1 MILQDIAS
9 LLVPEVDTATVAQLS
24 HIDLTAKSA
33 EIVEVV
39 KNNGIS
45 GLLEMWLPGLIKL
58 GLKLLAVAVII
69 FVGRWLIGKVDRFL
83 SRIFERKEVE
93 LSLAGFLRNIVKVV
107 LYIIVFLLAIGTLG
121 IKTTSFAA
129 ILAAVSLAIGMALS
143 GTLQN
148 FAGGVIILL
157 LRPFKVG
164 DYIQAQGFEGTVKS
178 IQLFN
183 TVLNTGD
190 KKTILLPNGTLST
203 GSINNFSSETLRRV
217 DIKIG
222 LAYGNDIAEARSVI
236 MALLAKDSRIVKDV
250 EPQVIVTALAD
261 SAVNV
266 DVRVWVD
273 KADYWDVLYSL
284 NEQVYN
290 TIMAHPTLEFP
301 FPQVDVHIK
310 NEN

>member
-1 MILQDIAS
+1 MLQDIAS
-9 LLVPEVDTATVAQLS
+9 LLMPEVDTAAVAQMT
-24 HIDLTAKSA
+24 HIDLAAKSA

-39 KNNGIS
+39 KNDGIG
-45 GLLEMWLPGLIKL
+45 GLLEMWLPGIIKF
-58 GLKLLAVAVII
+58 GLKLLAVAVIVFI
-69 FVGRWLIGKVDRFL
+69 GRWLIGKVDRL
-83 SRIFERKEVE
+83 LKRIFERKDVE
-93 LSLAGFLRNIVKVV
+93 ISLAGFLRNIVKVV
-107 LYIIVFLLAIGTLG
+107 LYLIVFLLAIGTLG

-183 TVLNTGD
+183 TLLNTAD
-190 KKTILLPNGTLST
+190 HKTILLPNGALST
-203 GSINNFSSETLRRV
+203 GSINNYSSETRRRV

-222 LAYGNDIAEARSVI
+222 LAYGNDIAEARKVI
-236 MALLAKDSRIVKDV
+236 LELLAKESRILKDT
-250 EPQVIVTALAD
+250 EPKIIVTSLGD

-266 DVRVWVD
+266 DVRVWVE
-273 KADYWDVLYSL
+273 KADYWDVLFSL
-284 NEQVYN
+284 NEQIYN
-290 TIMAHPTLEFP
+290 TIMAHPNLEFP
-301 FPQVDVHIK
+301 FPQLDVHVK
-310 NEN
+310 NEK

>member
-1 MILQDIAS
+1 MLQDIAS
-9 LLVPEVDTATVAQLS
+9 LLVPEVDTAAVAQMT
-24 HIDLTAKSA
+24 HIDLAAKSA

-39 KNNGIS
+39 KNDGIG
-45 GLLEMWLPGLIKL
+45 GLLEMWLPGIIKF
-58 GLKLLAVAVII
+58 GLKLLAVAVIVFI
-69 FVGRWLIGKVDRFL
+69 GRWLIGKVDRFL
-83 SRIFERKEVE
+83 KRIFERKDIEI
-93 LSLAGFLRNIVKVV
+93 SLAGFLRNIVKVV
-107 LYIIVFLLAIGTLG
+107 LYLIVFLMAIGTLG

-183 TVLNTGD
+183 TLLNTAD
-190 KKTILLPNGTLST
+190 HKTILLPNGALST
-203 GSINNFSSETLRRV
+203 GSINNYSSETRRRV

-222 LAYGNDIAEARSVI
+222 LAYGNDIAEARRVI
-236 MALLAKDSRIVKDV
+236 LELLAKESRILKDT
-250 EPQVIVTALAD
+250 EPKIIVTSLGD

-266 DVRVWVD
+266 DVRVWVE
-273 KADYWDVLYSL
+273 KADYWDVLFSL
-284 NEQVYN
+284 NEQIYN
-290 TIMAHPTLEFP
+290 TIMAHPNLEFP
-301 FPQVDVHIK
+301 FPQLDVHVK
-310 NEN
+310 KEN

>member
-1 MILQDIAS
+1 MLQDIAN
-9 LLVPEVDTATVAQLS
+9 LLMPEVDTAAVAQMT
-24 HIDLTAKSA
+24 HIDLAAKSA

-39 KNNGIS
+39 KNDGIS
-45 GLLEMWLPGLIKL
+45 GLLEMWLPGIIKF
-58 GLKLLAVAVII
+58 GLKLLAVAVIVFI
-69 FVGRWLIGKVDRFL
+69 GRWLIGKVDRFL
-83 SRIFERKEVE
+83 NRIFERKDVE
-93 LSLAGFLRNIVKVV
+93 ISLAGFLRNIVKVV
-107 LYIIVFLLAIGTLG
+107 LYLIVFLLAIGTLG

-183 TVLNTGD
+183 TLLNTAD
-190 KKTILLPNGTLST
+190 HKTILLPNGALST
-203 GSINNFSSETLRRV
+203 GSINNYSSETRRRV

-222 LAYGNDIAEARSVI
+222 LAYGNDIAEARRVI
-236 MALLAKDSRIVKDV
+236 LELLAKESRILKDT
-250 EPQVIVTALAD
+250 EPKIIVTSLGD

-266 DVRVWVD
+266 DVRVWVE
-273 KADYWDVLYSL
+273 KADYWDVLFSL
-284 NEQVYN
+284 NEQIYN
-290 TIMAHPTLEFP
+290 TIMAHPNLEFP
-301 FPQVDVHIK
+301 FPQLDVHVK
-310 NEN
+310 NEK

>member
-1 MILQDIAS
+1 MLQDIAS
-9 LLVPEVDTATVAQLS
+9 LLVPEVDTAAVAQMT
-24 HIDLTAKSA
+24 HIDLAAKSA

-39 KNNGIS
+39 KNDGIG
-45 GLLEMWLPGLIKL
+45 GLLEMWLPGIIKF
-58 GLKLLAVAVII
+58 GLKLLAVAVIVFI
-69 FVGRWLIGKVDRFL
+69 GRWLIGKVDRFL
-83 SRIFERKEVE
+83 KRIFERKDVE
-93 LSLAGFLRNIVKVV
+93 ISLAGFLRNIVKVV
-107 LYIIVFLLAIGTLG
+107 LYLIVFLMAIGTLG

-183 TVLNTGD
+183 TLLNTAD
-190 KKTILLPNGTLST
+190 HKTILLPNGALST
-203 GSINNFSSETLRRV
+203 GSINNYSSETRRRV

-222 LAYGNDIAEARSVI
+222 LAYGNDIAEARKVI
-236 MALLAKDSRIVKDV
+236 LELLAKESRILKDT
-250 EPQVIVTALAD
+250 EPKIIVTSLGD

-266 DVRVWVD
+266 DVRVWVE
-273 KADYWDVLYSL
+273 KADYWDVLFSL
-284 NEQVYN
+284 NEQIYN
-290 TIMAHPTLEFP
+290 TIMAHPNLEFP
-301 FPQVDVHIK
+301 FPQLDVHVK
-310 NEN
+310 NEK

>member
-1 MILQDIAS
+1 MLQDIAS
-9 LLVPEVDTATVAQLS
+9 LLMPEVDTAAVAQMT
-24 HIDLTAKSA
+24 HIDLAAKSA

-45 GLLEMWLPGLIKL
+45 GLLEMWLPGIIKF

-83 SRIFERKEVE
+83 KRIFERKDVE
-93 LSLAGFLRNIVKVV
+93 ISLAGFLRNIVKVL
-107 LYIIVFLLAIGTLG
+107 LYLIVFLLAIGTLG

-183 TVLNTGD
+183 TLLNTAD
-190 KKTILLPNGTLST
+190 HKTILLPNGALST
-203 GSINNFSSETLRRV
+203 GSINNYSSETRRRV

-222 LAYGNDIAEARSVI
+222 LAYGNDIAEARRVI
-236 MALLAKDSRIVKDV
+236 LEVLAKESRILQDA
-250 EPQVIVTALAD
+250 EPKILVTSLGD
-261 SAVNV
+261 SAVNI
-266 DVRVWVD
+266 DVRVWVE
-273 KADYWDVLYSL
+273 KADYWDVLFSL
-284 NEQVYN
+284 NEQIYN
-290 TIMAHPTLEFP
+290 TIMAHPNLEFP
-301 FPQVDVHIK
+301 FPQLDVHVK
-310 NEN
+310 NEK

>member
-1 MILQDIAS
+1 MLQTDIAS
-9 LLVPEVDTATVAQLS
+9 LLVPEVDTAAVAQMT
-24 HIDLTAKSA
+24 HIDLAAKSA

-39 KNNGIS
+39 KNDGIG
-45 GLLEMWLPGLIKL
+45 GLLEMWLPGIIKF
-58 GLKLLAVAVII
+58 GLKLLAVAVIVFI
-69 FVGRWLIGKVDRFL
+69 GRWLIGKVDRFL
-83 SRIFERKEVE
+83 KRIFERKDVE
-93 LSLAGFLRNIVKVV
+93 ISLAGFLRNIVKVV
-107 LYIIVFLLAIGTLG
+107 LYLIVFLMAIGTVG

-183 TVLNTGD
+183 TLLNTAD
-190 KKTILLPNGTLST
+190 HKTILLPNGALST
-203 GSINNFSSETLRRV
+203 GSINNYSSETRRRV

-222 LAYGNDIAEARSVI
+222 LAYGNDIAEARKVI
-236 MALLAKDSRIVKDV
+236 LELLAKESRILKDT
-250 EPQVIVTALAD
+250 EPKIIVTSLGD

-266 DVRVWVD
+266 DVRVWVE
-273 KADYWDVLYSL
+273 KADYWDVLFSL
-284 NEQVYN
+284 NEQIYN
-290 TIMAHPTLEFP
+290 TIMAHPNLEFP
-301 FPQVDVHIK
+301 FPQLDVHVK
-310 NEN
+310 KEN

>member
-1 MILQDIAS
+1 MLQDIAS
-9 LLVPEVDTATVAQLS
+9 LLMPEVDTAAVAQMT
-24 HIDLTAKSA
+24 HIDLAAKSA

-39 KNNGIS
+39 KNDGIG
-45 GLLEMWLPGLIKL
+45 GLLEMWLPGIIKF
-58 GLKLLAVAVII
+58 GLKLLAVAVIVFI
-69 FVGRWLIGKVDRFL
+69 GRWLIGKVDRFL
-83 SRIFERKEVE
+83 NRIFERKDVE
-93 LSLAGFLRNIVKVV
+93 ISLAGFLRNIVKVV
-107 LYIIVFLLAIGTLG
+107 LYLIVFLLAIGTLG

-183 TVLNTGD
+183 TLLNTAD
-190 KKTILLPNGTLST
+190 HKTILLPNGALST
-203 GSINNFSSETLRRV
+203 GSINNYSSETRRRV

-222 LAYGNDIAEARSVI
+222 LAYGNDIAEARKVI
-236 MALLAKDSRIVKDV
+236 LELLAKESRILKDT
-250 EPQVIVTALAD
+250 EPKIIVTSLGD

-266 DVRVWVD
+266 DVRVWVE
-273 KADYWDVLYSL
+273 KADYWDVLFSL
-284 NEQVYN
+284 NEQIYN
-290 TIMAHPTLEFP
+290 TIMAHPNLEFP
-301 FPQVDVHIK
+301 FPQLDVHVK
-310 NEN
+310 KEN

>member
-1 MILQDIAS
+1 MLQDIAS
-9 LLVPEVDTATVAQLS
+9 LLMPEVDTAAVAQMT
-24 HIDLTAKSA
+24 HIDLAAKSA

-39 KNNGIS
+39 KNDGIS
-45 GLLEMWLPGLIKL
+45 GLLEMWLPGIIKF
-58 GLKLLAVAVII
+58 GLKLLAVAVIV

-83 SRIFERKEVE
+83 KRIFERKDVE
-93 LSLAGFLRNIVKVV
+93 ISLAGFLRNIVKVL
-107 LYIIVFLLAIGTLG
+107 LYLIVFLLAIGTLG

-183 TVLNTGD
+183 TLLNTAD
-190 KKTILLPNGTLST
+190 HKTILLPNGALST
-203 GSINNFSSETLRRV
+203 GSINNYSSETRRRV

-222 LAYGNDIAEARSVI
+222 LAYGNDIAEARKVI
-236 MALLAKDSRIVKDV
+236 LELLAKESRILKDT
-250 EPQVIVTALAD
+250 EPKIIVTSLGD

-266 DVRVWVD
+266 DVRVWVE
-273 KADYWDVLYSL
+273 KADYWDVLFSL
-284 NEQVYN
+284 NEQIYN
-290 TIMAHPTLEFP
+290 TIMAHPNLEFP
-301 FPQVDVHIK
+301 FPQLDVHVK
-310 NEN
+310 KEN

>member
-1 MILQDIAS
+1 MLQDIAS
-9 LLVPEVDTATVAQLS
+9 LLMPEVDTAAVAQMT
-24 HIDLTAKSA
+24 HIDLAAKSA

-39 KNNGIS
+39 KNDGIG
-45 GLLEMWLPGLIKL
+45 GLLEMWLPGIIKF
-58 GLKLLAVAVII
+58 GLKLLAVAVIVFI
-69 FVGRWLIGKVDRFL
+69 GRWLIGKVDRFL
-83 SRIFERKEVE
+83 KRIFERKDVE
-93 LSLAGFLRNIVKVV
+93 ISLAGFLRNIVKVL
-107 LYIIVFLLAIGTLG
+107 LYLIVFLMAIGTLG

-183 TVLNTGD
+183 TLLNTAD
-190 KKTILLPNGTLST
+190 HKTILLPNGALST
-203 GSINNFSSETLRRV
+203 GSINNYSSETRRRV

-222 LAYGNDIAEARSVI
+222 LAYGNDIAEARKVI
-236 MALLAKDSRIVKDV
+236 LELLAKESRILKDT
-250 EPQVIVTALAD
+250 EPKILVTSLGD

-266 DVRVWVD
+266 DVRVWVE
-273 KADYWDVLYSL
+273 KADYWDVLFSL
-284 NEQVYN
+284 NEQIYN
-290 TIMAHPTLEFP
+290 TIMAHPNLEFP
-301 FPQVDVHIK
+301 FPQLDVHVK
-310 NEN
+310 KEN

>member
-1 MILQDIAS
+1 MLQDIAS
-9 LLVPEVDTATVAQLS
+9 LLMPEVDTAAVAQMT
-24 HIDLTAKSA
+24 HIDLAAKSA

-39 KNNGIS
+39 KNDGIG
-45 GLLEMWLPGLIKL
+45 GLLEMWLPGIIKF
-58 GLKLLAVAVII
+58 GLKLLAVAVIVFI
-69 FVGRWLIGKVDRFL
+69 GRWLIGKVDRFL
-83 SRIFERKEVE
+83 KRIFERKDVE
-93 LSLAGFLRNIVKVV
+93 ISLAGFLRNIVKVV
-107 LYIIVFLLAIGTLG
+107 LYLIVFLLAIGTLG

-183 TVLNTGD
+183 TLLNTAD
-190 KKTILLPNGTLST
+190 HKTILLPNGALST
-203 GSINNFSSETLRRV
+203 GSINNYSSETRRRV

-222 LAYGNDIAEARSVI
+222 LAYGNDIAEARKVI
-236 MALLAKDSRIVKDV
+236 LELLAKESRILKDT
-250 EPQVIVTALAD
+250 EPKIIVTSLGD

-266 DVRVWVD
+266 DVRVWVE
-273 KADYWDVLYSL
+273 KADYWDVLFSL
-284 NEQVYN
+284 NEQIYN
-290 TIMAHPTLEFP
+290 TIMAHPNLEFP
-301 FPQVDVHIK
+301 FPQLDVHVK
-310 NEN
+310 KEN

>member
-1 MILQDIAS
+1 MLQDIAS
-9 LLVPEVDTATVAQLS
+9 LLMPEVDTAAVAQMT
-24 HIDLTAKSA
+24 HIDLAAKSA

-39 KNNGIS
+39 KNDGIS
-45 GLLEMWLPGLIKL
+45 GLLEMWLPGIIKF
-58 GLKLLAVAVII
+58 GLKLLAVAVIVFI
-69 FVGRWLIGKVDRFL
+69 GRWLIGKVDRFL
-83 SRIFERKEVE
+83 KRIFERKDVE
-93 LSLAGFLRNIVKVV
+93 ISLAGFLRNIVKVV
-107 LYIIVFLLAIGTLG
+107 LYLIIFLLAIGTLG

-183 TVLNTGD
+183 TLLNTAD
-190 KKTILLPNGTLST
+190 HKTILLPNGALST
-203 GSINNFSSETLRRV
+203 GSINNYSSETRRRV

-222 LAYGNDIAEARSVI
+222 LAYGNDIAEARKVI
-236 MALLAKDSRIVKDV
+236 LELLAKESRILKDT
-250 EPQVIVTALAD
+250 EPKIIVTSLGD

-266 DVRVWVD
+266 DVRVWVE
-273 KADYWDVLYSL
+273 KADYWDVLFSL
-284 NEQVYN
+284 NEQIYN
-290 TIMAHPTLEFP
+290 TIMAHPNLEFP
-301 FPQVDVHIK
+301 FPQLDVHVK
-310 NEN
+310 KEN

>member
-1 MILQDIAS
+1 MLQDIAS
-9 LLVPEVDTATVAQLS
+9 LLMPEVDTAAVAQMT
-24 HIDLTAKSA
+24 HIDLAAKSA

-39 KNNGIS
+39 KNDGIG
-45 GLLEMWLPGLIKL
+45 GLLEMWLPGIIKF
-58 GLKLLAVAVII
+58 GLKLLAVAVIVFI
-69 FVGRWLIGKVDRFL
+69 GRWLIGKVDRL
-83 SRIFERKEVE
+83 LKRIFERKDVE
-93 LSLAGFLRNIVKVV
+93 ISLAGFLRNIVKVV
-107 LYIIVFLLAIGTLG
+107 LYLIVFLLAIGTLG

-183 TVLNTGD
+183 TLLNTAD
-190 KKTILLPNGTLST
+190 HKTILLPNGALST
-203 GSINNFSSETLRRV
+203 GSINNYSSETRRRV

-222 LAYGNDIAEARSVI
+222 LAYGNDIAEARKVI
-236 MALLAKDSRIVKDV
+236 LELLAKESRILKDT
-250 EPQVIVTALAD
+250 EPKIIVTSLGD

-266 DVRVWVD
+266 DVRVWVE
-273 KADYWDVLYSL
+273 KADYWDVLFSL
-284 NEQVYN
+284 NEQIYN
-290 TIMAHPTLEFP
+290 TIMAHPNLEFP
-301 FPQVDVHIK
+301 FPQLDVHVK
-310 NEN
+310 KEN

>member
-24 HIDLTAKSA
+24 HIDLAAKSA

-203 GSINNFSSETLRRV
+203 GSINNFSSEILRRV

-266 DVRVWVD
+266 EVRVWVD

>member
-1 MILQDIAS
+1 MLQDIAS
-9 LLVPEVDTATVAQLS
+9 LLMPEVDTAAVAQMT
-24 HIDLTAKSA
+24 HIDLAAKSA

-39 KNNGIS
+39 KNDGIS
-45 GLLEMWLPGLIKL
+45 GLLEMWLPGIIKF
-58 GLKLLAVAVII
+58 GLKLLAVAVIV

-83 SRIFERKEVE
+83 KRIFERKDVE
-93 LSLAGFLRNIVKVV
+93 ISLAGFLRNIVKVL
-107 LYIIVFLLAIGTLG
+107 LYLIVFLLAIGTLG

-183 TVLNTGD
+183 TLLNTAD
-190 KKTILLPNGTLST
+190 HKTILLPNGALST
-203 GSINNFSSETLRRV
+203 GSINNYSSETRRRV
-217 DIKIG
+217 DIKIS
-222 LAYGNDIAEARSVI
+222 LAYGNDIAEARKVI
-236 MALLAKDSRIVKDV
+236 LELLAKESRILKDT
-250 EPQVIVTALAD
+250 EPKIIVTSLGD

-266 DVRVWVD
+266 DVRVWVE
-273 KADYWDVLYSL
+273 KADYWDVLFSL
-284 NEQVYN
+284 NEHIYN
-290 TIMAHPTLEFP
+290 TIMAHPNLEFP
-301 FPQVDVHIK
+301 FPQLDVHVK
-310 NEN
+310 KEN

>member
-1 MILQDIAS
+1 MLQDIAT
-9 LLVPEVDTATVAQLS
+9 LLMPEVDTAAVAQMT
-24 HIDLTAKSA
+24 HIDLAAKSA

-39 KNNGIS
+39 KNDGIG
-45 GLLEMWLPGLIKL
+45 GLLEMWLPGIIKF
-58 GLKLLAVAVII
+58 GLKLLAVAVIVFI
-69 FVGRWLIGKVDRFL
+69 GRWLIGKVDRFL
-83 SRIFERKEVE
+83 KRIFERKDVE
-93 LSLAGFLRNIVKVV
+93 ISLAGFLRNIVKVV
-107 LYIIVFLLAIGTLG
+107 LYLIVFLLAIGTLG

-183 TVLNTGD
+183 TLLNTAD
-190 KKTILLPNGTLST
+190 HKTILLPNGALST
-203 GSINNFSSETLRRV
+203 GSINNYSSETRRRV

-222 LAYGNDIAEARSVI
+222 LAYGNDIAEARRVI
-236 MALLAKDSRIVKDV
+236 LELLAKESRILKDT
-250 EPQVIVTALAD
+250 EPKIIVTSLGD

-266 DVRVWVD
+266 DVRVWVE
-273 KADYWDVLYSL
+273 KADYWDVLFSL
-284 NEQVYN
+284 NEQIYN
-290 TIMAHPTLEFP
+290 TIMAHPNLEFP
-301 FPQVDVHIK
+301 FPQLDVHVK
-310 NEN
+310 NEK

>member
-1 MILQDIAS
+1 MLQDIAN
-9 LLVPEVDTATVAQLS
+9 LLMPEVDTAAVAQMT
-24 HIDLTAKSA
+24 HIDLAAKSA

-39 KNNGIS
+39 KNDGIS
-45 GLLEMWLPGLIKL
+45 GLLEMWLPGIIKF
-58 GLKLLAVAVII
+58 GLKLLAVAVIVFI
-69 FVGRWLIGKVDRFL
+69 GRWLIGKVDRL
-83 SRIFERKEVE
+83 LKRIFERKDVE
-93 LSLAGFLRNIVKVV
+93 ISLAGFLRNIVKVV
-107 LYIIVFLLAIGTLG
+107 LYLIVFLLAIGTLG

-183 TVLNTGD
+183 TLLNTAD
-190 KKTILLPNGTLST
+190 HKTILLPNGALST
-203 GSINNFSSETLRRV
+203 GSINNYSSETRRRV

-222 LAYGNDIAEARSVI
+222 LAYGNDIAEARRVI
-236 MALLAKDSRIVKDV
+236 LELLAKESRILKDT
-250 EPQVIVTALAD
+250 EPKIIVTSLGD

-266 DVRVWVD
+266 DVRVWVE
-273 KADYWDVLYSL
+273 KADYWDVLFSL
-284 NEQVYN
+284 NEQIYN
-290 TIMAHPTLEFP
+290 TIMAHPNLEFP
-301 FPQVDVHIK
+301 FPQLDVHVK
-310 NEN
+310 NEK

>member
-1 MILQDIAS
+1 MLQDIAS
-9 LLVPEVDTATVAQLS
+9 LLMPEVDTAAVAQMT
-24 HIDLTAKSA
+24 HIDLAAKSA

-39 KNNGIS
+39 KNDGIG
-45 GLLEMWLPGLIKL
+45 GLVEMWLPGIIKF
-58 GLKLLAVAVII
+58 GLKLLAVAVIVFI
-69 FVGRWLIGKVDRFL
+69 GRWLIGKVDRFL
-83 SRIFERKEVE
+83 KRIFERKDVE
-93 LSLAGFLRNIVKVV
+93 ISLAGFLRNIVKVV
-107 LYIIVFLLAIGTLG
+107 LYLIVFLLAIGTLG

-183 TVLNTGD
+183 TLLNTAD
-190 KKTILLPNGTLST
+190 HKTILLPNGALST
-203 GSINNFSSETLRRV
+203 GSINNYSSETRRRV

-222 LAYGNDIAEARSVI
+222 LAYGNDIAEARKVI
-236 MALLAKDSRIVKDV
+236 LELLAKESRILKDT
-250 EPQVIVTALAD
+250 EPKIIVTSLGD

-266 DVRVWVD
+266 DVRVWVE
-273 KADYWDVLYSL
+273 KADYWDVLFSL
-284 NEQVYN
+284 NEQIYN
-290 TIMAHPTLEFP
+290 TIMAHPNLEFP
-301 FPQVDVHIK
+301 FPQLDVHVK
-310 NEN
+310 KEN

>member
-1 MILQDIAS
+1 MLQDIAS
-9 LLVPEVDTATVAQLS
+9 LLMPEVDTAAVAQMT
-24 HIDLTAKSA
+24 HIDLAAKSA

-39 KNNGIS
+39 KNDGIS
-45 GLLEMWLPGLIKL
+45 GLLEMWLPGIIKF
-58 GLKLLAVAVII
+58 GLKLLAVAVIVFI
-69 FVGRWLIGKVDRFL
+69 GRWLIGKVDRFL
-83 SRIFERKEVE
+83 NRIFERKDVE
-93 LSLAGFLRNIVKVV
+93 ISLAGFLRNIVKVV
-107 LYIIVFLLAIGTLG
+107 LYLIVFLLAIGTLG

-183 TVLNTGD
+183 TLLNTAD
-190 KKTILLPNGTLST
+190 HKTILLPNGALST
-203 GSINNFSSETLRRV
+203 GSINNYSSETRRRV

-222 LAYGNDIAEARSVI
+222 LAYGNDIAEARKVI
-236 MALLAKDSRIVKDV
+236 LELLAKESRILKDT
-250 EPQVIVTALAD
+250 EPKIIVTSLGD

-266 DVRVWVD
+266 DVRVWVE
-273 KADYWDVLYSL
+273 KADYWDVLFSL
-284 NEQVYN
+284 NEQIYN
-290 TIMAHPTLEFP
+290 TIMAHPNLEFP
-301 FPQVDVHIK
+301 FPQLDVHVK
-310 NEN
+310 NEK

>member
-1 MILQDIAS
+1 MLQDIAS
-9 LLVPEVDTATVAQLS
+9 LLMPEVDTAAVAQMT
-24 HIDLTAKSA
+24 HIDLAAKSA

-39 KNNGIS
+39 KNDGIS
-45 GLLEMWLPGLIKL
+45 GLLEMWLPGIIKF
-58 GLKLLAVAVII
+58 GLKLLAVAVIVFI
-69 FVGRWLIGKVDRFL
+69 GRWLIGKVDRFL
-83 SRIFERKEVE
+83 KRIFERKDVE
-93 LSLAGFLRNIVKVV
+93 ISLAGFLRNIVKVL
-107 LYIIVFLLAIGTLG
+107 LYLIVFLLAIGTLG

-183 TVLNTGD
+183 TLLNTAD
-190 KKTILLPNGTLST
+190 HKTILLPNGALST
-203 GSINNFSSETLRRV
+203 GSINNYSSETRRRV

-222 LAYGNDIAEARSVI
+222 LAYGNDIAEARKVI
-236 MALLAKDSRIVKDV
+236 LELLAKESRILKDT
-250 EPQVIVTALAD
+250 EPKILVTSLGD

-266 DVRVWVD
+266 DVRVWVE
-273 KADYWDVLYSL
+273 KADYWDVLFSL
-284 NEQVYN
+284 NEQIYN
-290 TIMAHPTLEFP
+290 TIMAHPNLEFP
-301 FPQVDVHIK
+301 FPQLDVHVK
-310 NEN
+310 NEK

>member
-1 MILQDIAS
+1 MLQDIAS
-9 LLVPEVDTATVAQLS
+9 LLMPEVDTAAVAQMT
-24 HIDLTAKSA
+24 HIDLAAKSA

-39 KNNGIS
+39 KNDGIG
-45 GLLEMWLPGLIKL
+45 GLLEMWLPGIIKF
-58 GLKLLAVAVII
+58 GLKLLAVAVIVFI
-69 FVGRWLIGKVDRFL
+69 GRWLIGKVDRFL
-83 SRIFERKEVE
+83 NRIFERKDVE
-93 LSLAGFLRNIVKVV
+93 ISLAGFLRNIVKVV
-107 LYIIVFLLAIGTLG
+107 LYLIVFLLAIGTLG

-183 TVLNTGD
+183 TLLNTAD
-190 KKTILLPNGTLST
+190 HKTILLPNGALST
-203 GSINNFSSETLRRV
+203 GSINNYSSETRRRV

-222 LAYGNDIAEARSVI
+222 LAYGNDIAEARKVI
-236 MALLAKDSRIVKDV
+236 LELLAKESRILKDT
-250 EPQVIVTALAD
+250 EPKIIVTSLGD

-266 DVRVWVD
+266 DVRVWVE
-273 KADYWDVLYSL
+273 KADYWDVLFSL
-284 NEQVYN
+284 NEQIYN
-290 TIMAHPTLEFP
+290 TIMAHPNLEFP
-301 FPQVDVHIK
+301 FPQLDVHVK
-310 NEN
+310 NEK

>member
-1 MILQDIAS
+1 MLQDIAS
-9 LLVPEVDTATVAQLS
+9 LLMPEVDTAAVAQMT
-24 HIDLTAKSA
+24 HIDLAAKSA

-39 KNNGIS
+39 KNDGIG
-45 GLLEMWLPGLIKL
+45 GLLEMWLPGIIKF
-58 GLKLLAVAVII
+58 GLKLLAVAVIVFI
-69 FVGRWLIGKVDRFL
+69 GRWLIGKVDRFL
-83 SRIFERKEVE
+83 KRIFERKDVE
-93 LSLAGFLRNIVKVV
+93 ISLAGFLRNIVKVV
-107 LYIIVFLLAIGTLG
+107 LYLIVFLLAIGTLG

-183 TVLNTGD
+183 TLLNTAD
-190 KKTILLPNGTLST
+190 HKTILLPNGALST
-203 GSINNFSSETLRRV
+203 GSINNYSSETRRRV

-222 LAYGNDIAEARSVI
+222 LAYGNDIAEARKVI
-236 MALLAKDSRIVKDV
+236 LELLAKESRILKDT
-250 EPQVIVTALAD
+250 EPKIIVTSLGD

-266 DVRVWVD
+266 DVRVWVE
-273 KADYWDVLYSL
+273 KADYWDVLFSL
-284 NEQVYN
+284 NEQIYN
-290 TIMAHPTLEFP
+290 TIMAHPNLEFP
-301 FPQVDVHIK
+301 FPQLDVHVK
-310 NEN
+310 NEK

>member
-1 MILQDIAS
+1 MLQDIAT
-9 LLVPEVDTATVAQLS
+9 LLMPEVDTAAVAQMT
-24 HIDLTAKSA
+24 HIDLAAKSA

-39 KNNGIS
+39 KNDGIS
-45 GLLEMWLPGLIKL
+45 GLLEMWLPGIIKF
-58 GLKLLAVAVII
+58 GLKLLAVAVIV

-83 SRIFERKEVE
+83 KRIFERKDVE
-93 LSLAGFLRNIVKVV
+93 ISLAGFLRNIVKVV
-107 LYIIVFLLAIGTLG
+107 LYLIVFLLAIGTLG

-183 TVLNTGD
+183 TLLNTAD
-190 KKTILLPNGTLST
+190 HKTILLPNGALST
-203 GSINNFSSETLRRV
+203 GSINNYSSETRRRV

-222 LAYGNDIAEARSVI
+222 LAYGNDIAEARKVI
-236 MALLAKDSRIVKDV
+236 LELLAKESRILKDT
-250 EPQVIVTALAD
+250 EPKIIVTSLGD

-266 DVRVWVD
+266 DVRVWVE
-273 KADYWDVLYSL
+273 KADYWDVLFSL
-284 NEQVYN
+284 NEQIYN
-290 TIMAHPTLEFP
+290 TIMAHPNLEFP
-301 FPQVDVHIK
+301 FPQLDVHVK
-310 NEN
+310 KEN

>member
-1 MILQDIAS
+1 MLQDIAT
-9 LLVPEVDTATVAQLS
+9 LLMPEVDTAAVAQMT
-24 HIDLTAKSA
+24 HIDLAAKSA

-39 KNNGIS
+39 KNDGIG
-45 GLLEMWLPGLIKL
+45 GLLEMWLPGIIKF
-58 GLKLLAVAVII
+58 GLKLLAVAVIVFI
-69 FVGRWLIGKVDRFL
+69 GRWLIGKVDRFL
-83 SRIFERKEVE
+83 KRIFERKDVE
-93 LSLAGFLRNIVKVV
+93 ISLAGFLRNIVKVV
-107 LYIIVFLLAIGTLG
+107 LYLIVFLLAIGTLG

-183 TVLNTGD
+183 TLLNTAD
-190 KKTILLPNGTLST
+190 HKTILLPNGALST
-203 GSINNFSSETLRRV
+203 GSINNYSSETRRRV

-222 LAYGNDIAEARSVI
+222 LAYGNDIAEARRVI
-236 MALLAKDSRIVKDV
+236 LELLAKESRILKDT
-250 EPQVIVTALAD
+250 EPKIIVTSLGD

-266 DVRVWVD
+266 DVRVWVE
-273 KADYWDVLYSL
+273 KADYWDVLFSL
-284 NEQVYN
+284 NEQIYN
-290 TIMAHPTLEFP
+290 TIMAHPNLEFP
-301 FPQVDVHIK
+301 FPQLDVHVK
-310 NEN
+310 KEN

>member
-1 MILQDIAS
+1 MFQQDIAS
-9 LLVPEVDTATVAQLS
+9 LLMPEVDTTAVAQITN
-24 HIDLTAKSA
+24 IDLAAKSA
-33 EIVEVV
+33 EIVEVM
-39 KNNGIS
+39 KNDGIG
-45 GLLEMWLPGLIKL
+45 GLLEMWLPGLIKF
-58 GLKLLAVAVII
+58 GLKLLAVAIII
-69 FVGRWLIGKVDRFL
+69 FIGRWLVGKVDRFL
-83 SRIFERKEVE
+83 KRIFERKDVE
-93 LSLAGFLRNIVKVV
+93 ISLAGFLRNIVKVV
-107 LYIIVFLLAIGTLG
+107 LYLIIFLLAIGTLG

-183 TVLNTGD
+183 TLLNTAD
-190 KKTILLPNGTLST
+190 HKTILLPNGALST
-203 GSINNFSSETLRRV
+203 GSINNYSSETRRRV

-222 LAYGNDIAEARSVI
+222 LAYGNDIAEARRVI
-236 MALLAKDSRIVKDV
+236 MEILAKEERILKEI
-250 EPQVIVTALAD
+250 EPKVLVTSLGD

-266 DVRVWVD
+266 DVRVWVE
-273 KADYWDVLYSL
+273 KADYWDVLFSL
-284 NEQVYN
+284 NEQIYN
-290 TIMAHPTLEFP
+290 TIMAHPNLEFP
-301 FPQVDVHIK
+301 FPQLDVHVK

>member
-1 MILQDIAS
+1 MLQDIAS
-9 LLVPEVDTATVAQLS
+9 LLMPEVDTAAVAQMT
-24 HIDLTAKSA
+24 HIDLAAKSA

-39 KNNGIS
+39 KNDGIS
-45 GLLEMWLPGLIKL
+45 GLLEMWLPGIIKF
-58 GLKLLAVAVII
+58 GLKLLAVAVIV

-83 SRIFERKEVE
+83 KRIFERKDVE
-93 LSLAGFLRNIVKVV
+93 ISLAGFLRNIVKVV
-107 LYIIVFLLAIGTLG
+107 LYLIVFLLAIGTLG

-183 TVLNTGD
+183 TLLNTAD
-190 KKTILLPNGTLST
+190 HKTILLPNGALST
-203 GSINNFSSETLRRV
+203 GSINNYSSETRRRV

-222 LAYGNDIAEARSVI
+222 LAYGNDIAEARKVI
-236 MALLAKDSRIVKDV
+236 LELLAKESRILKDT
-250 EPQVIVTALAD
+250 EPKIIVTSLGD

-266 DVRVWVD
+266 DVRVWVE
-273 KADYWDVLYSL
+273 KADYWDVLFSL
-284 NEQVYN
+284 NEQIYN
-290 TIMAHPTLEFP
+290 TIMAHPNLEFP
-301 FPQVDVHIK
+301 FPQLDVHVK
-310 NEN
+310 KEN

>member
-1 MILQDIAS
+1 MLQDIAS
-9 LLVPEVDTATVAQLS
+9 LLVPEVDTAAVAQMT
-24 HIDLTAKSA
+24 HIDLAAKSA

-39 KNNGIS
+39 KNDGIG
-45 GLLEMWLPGLIKL
+45 GLLEMWLPGIIKF
-58 GLKLLAVAVII
+58 GLKLLAVAVIVFI
-69 FVGRWLIGKVDRFL
+69 GRWLIGKVDRFL
-83 SRIFERKEVE
+83 KRLFERKDVE
-93 LSLAGFLRNIVKVV
+93 ISLAGFLRNIVKVV
-107 LYIIVFLLAIGTLG
+107 LYLIVFLMAIGTLG

-183 TVLNTGD
+183 TLLNTAD
-190 KKTILLPNGTLST
+190 HKTILLPNGALST
-203 GSINNFSSETLRRV
+203 GSINNYSSETRRRV

-222 LAYGNDIAEARSVI
+222 LAYGNDIAEARKVI
-236 MALLAKDSRIVKDV
+236 LELLAKESRILKDT
-250 EPQVIVTALAD
+250 EPKIIVTSLGD

-266 DVRVWVD
+266 DVRVWVE
-273 KADYWDVLYSL
+273 KADYWDVLFSL
-284 NEQVYN
+284 NEQIYN
-290 TIMAHPTLEFP
+290 TIMAHPNLEFP
-301 FPQVDVHIK
+301 FPQLDVHVK
-310 NEN
+310 KEN

>member
-1 MILQDIAS
+1 MLQDIAS
-9 LLVPEVDTATVAQLS
+9 LLMPEVDTAAVAQMT
-24 HIDLTAKSA
+24 HIDLAAKSA

-39 KNNGIS
+39 KNDGIS
-45 GLLEMWLPGLIKL
+45 GLLEMWLPGIIKF
-58 GLKLLAVAVII
+58 GLKLLAVAVIV

-83 SRIFERKEVE
+83 KRIFERKDVE
-93 LSLAGFLRNIVKVV
+93 ISLAGFLRNIVKVL
-107 LYIIVFLLAIGTLG
+107 LYLIVFLLAIGTLG

-183 TVLNTGD
+183 TLLNTAD
-190 KKTILLPNGTLST
+190 HKTILLPNGALST
-203 GSINNFSSETLRRV
+203 GSINNYSSETRRRV

-222 LAYGNDIAEARSVI
+222 LAYGNDIAEARRVI
-236 MALLAKDSRIVKDV
+236 LEVLAKESRILQDA
-250 EPQVIVTALAD
+250 EPKILVTSLGD
-261 SAVNV
+261 SAVNI
-266 DVRVWVD
+266 DVRVWVE
-273 KADYWDVLYSL
+273 KADYWDVLFSL
-284 NEQVYN
+284 NEQIYN
-290 TIMAHPTLEFP
+290 TIMAHPNLEFP
-301 FPQVDVHIK
+301 FPQLDVHVK
-310 NEN
+310 KEN

>member
-1 MILQDIAS
+1 MLQDIAS
-9 LLVPEVDTATVAQLS
+9 LLMPEVDTAAVAQMT
-24 HIDLTAKSA
+24 HIDLAAKSA

-39 KNNGIS
+39 KNDGIS
-45 GLLEMWLPGLIKL
+45 GLLEMWLPGIIKF
-58 GLKLLAVAVII
+58 GLKLLAVAVIVFI
-69 FVGRWLIGKVDRFL
+69 GRWLIGKVDRFL
-83 SRIFERKEVE
+83 KRIFERKDVE
-93 LSLAGFLRNIVKVV
+93 ISLAGFLRNIVKVL
-107 LYIIVFLLAIGTLG
+107 LYLIVFLLAIGTLG

-183 TVLNTGD
+183 TLLNTAD
-190 KKTILLPNGTLST
+190 HKTILLPNGALST
-203 GSINNFSSETLRRV
+203 GSINNYSSETRRRV

-222 LAYGNDIAEARSVI
+222 LAYGNDIAEARKVI
-236 MALLAKDSRIVKDV
+236 LELLAKESRILKDT
-250 EPQVIVTALAD
+250 EPKILVTSLGD

-266 DVRVWVD
+266 DVRVWVE
-273 KADYWDVLYSL
+273 KADYWDVLFSL
-284 NEQVYN
+284 NEQIYN
-290 TIMAHPTLEFP
+290 TIMAHPNLEFP
-301 FPQVDVHIK
+301 FPQLDVHVK
-310 NEN
+310 KEN

>member
-1 MILQDIAS
+1 MLQDIAS
-9 LLVPEVDTATVAQLS
+9 LLVPEVDTAAVAQMT
-24 HIDLTAKSA
+24 HIDLAAKSA

-39 KNNGIS
+39 KNDGIG
-45 GLLEMWLPGLIKL
+45 GLLEMWLPGIIKF
-58 GLKLLAVAVII
+58 GLKLLAVAVIVFI
-69 FVGRWLIGKVDRFL
+69 GRWLIGKVDRFL
-83 SRIFERKEVE
+83 KRLFERKDVE
-93 LSLAGFLRNIVKVV
+93 ISLAGFLRNIVKVV
-107 LYIIVFLLAIGTLG
+107 LYLIVFLMAIGTLG

-183 TVLNTGD
+183 TLLNTAD
-190 KKTILLPNGTLST
+190 HKTILLPNGALST
-203 GSINNFSSETLRRV
+203 GSINNYSSETRRRV

-222 LAYGNDIAEARSVI
+222 LAYGNDIAEARKVI
-236 MALLAKDSRIVKDV
+236 LELLAKESRILKDT
-250 EPQVIVTALAD
+250 EPKIIVTSLGD

-266 DVRVWVD
+266 DVRVWVE
-273 KADYWDVLYSL
+273 KADYWDVLFSL
-284 NEQVYN
+284 NEQIYN
-290 TIMAHPTLEFP
+290 TIMAHPNLEFP
-301 FPQVDVHIK
+301 FPQLDVHVK
-310 NEN
+310 NEK

>member
-1 MILQDIAS
+1 MLQDIAS
-9 LLVPEVDTATVAQLS
+9 LLMPEVDTAAVAQMT
-24 HIDLTAKSA
+24 HIDLAAKSA

-39 KNNGIS
+39 KNDGIS
-45 GLLEMWLPGLIKL
+45 GLLEMWLPGIIKF
-58 GLKLLAVAVII
+58 GLKLLAVAVIV

-83 SRIFERKEVE
+83 KRIFERKDVE
-93 LSLAGFLRNIVKVV
+93 ISLAGFLRNIVKVV
-107 LYIIVFLLAIGTLG
+107 LYLIVFLLAIGTLG

-183 TVLNTGD
+183 TLLNTAD
-190 KKTILLPNGTLST
+190 HKTILLPNGALST
-203 GSINNFSSETLRRV
+203 GSINNYSSETRRRV
-217 DIKIG
+217 DIKIS
-222 LAYGNDIAEARSVI
+222 LAYGNDIAEARKVI
-236 MALLAKDSRIVKDV
+236 LELLAKESRILKDT
-250 EPQVIVTALAD
+250 EPKIIVTSLGD

-266 DVRVWVD
+266 DVRVWVE
-273 KADYWDVLYSL
+273 KADYWDVLFSL
-284 NEQVYN
+284 NEQIYN
-290 TIMAHPTLEFP
+290 TIMAHPNLEFP
-301 FPQVDVHIK
+301 FPQLDVHVK
-310 NEN
+310 KEN

>member
-1 MILQDIAS
+1 MLQDIAS
-9 LLVPEVDTATVAQLS
+9 LLMPEVDTAAVAQMT
-24 HIDLTAKSA
+24 HIDLAAKSA

-39 KNNGIS
+39 KNDGIG
-45 GLLEMWLPGLIKL
+45 GLLEMWLPGIIKF
-58 GLKLLAVAVII
+58 GLKLLAVAVIVFI
-69 FVGRWLIGKVDRFL
+69 GRWLIGKVDRFL
-83 SRIFERKEVE
+83 KRIFERKDVE
-93 LSLAGFLRNIVKVV
+93 ISLAGFLRNIVKVV
-107 LYIIVFLLAIGTLG
+107 LYLIVFLLAIGTLG

-183 TVLNTGD
+183 TLLNTAD
-190 KKTILLPNGTLST
+190 HKTILLPNGALST
-203 GSINNFSSETLRRV
+203 GSINNYSSETRRRV

-222 LAYGNDIAEARSVI
+222 LAYGNDIAEARRVI
-236 MALLAKDSRIVKDV
+236 LELLAKESRILKDT
-250 EPQVIVTALAD
+250 EPKIIVTSLGD

-266 DVRVWVD
+266 DVRVWVE
-273 KADYWDVLYSL
+273 KADYWDVLFSL
-284 NEQVYN
+284 NEQIYN
-290 TIMAHPTLEFP
+290 TIMAHPNLEFP
-301 FPQVDVHIK
+301 FPQLDVHVK
-310 NEN
+310 KEN

>member
-1 MILQDIAS
+1 MLQDIAS
-9 LLVPEVDTATVAQLS
+9 LLVPEVDTAAVAQMT
-24 HIDLTAKSA
+24 HIDLAAKSA

-39 KNNGIS
+39 KNDGIG
-45 GLLEMWLPGLIKL
+45 GLLEMWLPGIIKF
-58 GLKLLAVAVII
+58 GLKLLAVAVIVFI
-69 FVGRWLIGKVDRFL
+69 GRWLIGKVDRFL
-83 SRIFERKEVE
+83 KRIFERKDVE
-93 LSLAGFLRNIVKVV
+93 ISLAGFLRNIVKVV
-107 LYIIVFLLAIGTLG
+107 LYLIVFLMAIGTLG

-183 TVLNTGD
+183 TLLNTAD
-190 KKTILLPNGTLST
+190 HKTILLPNGALST
-203 GSINNFSSETLRRV
+203 GSINNYSSETRRRV

-222 LAYGNDIAEARSVI
+222 LAYGNDIAEARKVI
-236 MALLAKDSRIVKDV
+236 LELLAKESRILKDT
-250 EPQVIVTALAD
+250 EPKILVTSLGD

-266 DVRVWVD
+266 DVRVWVE
-273 KADYWDVLYSL
+273 KADYWDVLFSL
-284 NEQVYN
+284 NEQIYN
-290 TIMAHPTLEFP
+290 TIMAHPNLEFP
-301 FPQVDVHIK
+301 FPQLDVHVK
-310 NEN
+310 KEN

>member
-1 MILQDIAS
+1 MLQDIAS
-9 LLVPEVDTATVAQLS
+9 LLMPEVDTAAVAQMT
-24 HIDLTAKSA
+24 HIDLAAKSA

-39 KNNGIS
+39 KNDGIS
-45 GLLEMWLPGLIKL
+45 GLLEMWLPGIIKF

-83 SRIFERKEVE
+83 KRIFERKDVE
-93 LSLAGFLRNIVKVV
+93 ISLAGFLRNIVKVL
-107 LYIIVFLLAIGTLG
+107 LYLIVFLLAIGTLG

-183 TVLNTGD
+183 TLLNTAD
-190 KKTILLPNGTLST
+190 HKTILLPNGALST
-203 GSINNFSSETLRRV
+203 GSINNYSSETRRRV

-222 LAYGNDIAEARSVI
+222 LAYGNDIAEARRVI
-236 MALLAKDSRIVKDV
+236 LEVLAKESRILQDA
-250 EPQVIVTALAD
+250 EPKILVTSLGD
-261 SAVNV
+261 SAVNI
-266 DVRVWVD
+266 DVRVWVE
-273 KADYWDVLYSL
+273 KADYWDVLFSL
-284 NEQVYN
+284 NEQIYN
-290 TIMAHPTLEFP
+290 TIMAHPNLEFP
-301 FPQVDVHIK
+301 FPQLDVHVK
-310 NEN
+310 KEN

>member
-1 MILQDIAS
+1 MLQDIAS
-9 LLVPEVDTATVAQLS
+9 LLVPEVDTAAVAQMT
-24 HIDLTAKSA
+24 HIDLAAKSA

-39 KNNGIS
+39 KNDGIG
-45 GLLEMWLPGLIKL
+45 GLLEMWLPGIIKF
-58 GLKLLAVAVII
+58 GLKLLAVAVIVFI
-69 FVGRWLIGKVDRFL
+69 GRWLIGKVDRFL
-83 SRIFERKEVE
+83 KRLFERKDVE
-93 LSLAGFLRNIVKVV
+93 ISLAGFLRNIVKVV
-107 LYIIVFLLAIGTLG
+107 LYLIVFLMAIGTLG

-183 TVLNTGD
+183 TLLNTAD
-190 KKTILLPNGTLST
+190 HKTILLPNGALST
-203 GSINNFSSETLRRV
+203 GSINNYSSETRRRV

-222 LAYGNDIAEARSVI
+222 LAYGNDIAEARRVI
-236 MALLAKDSRIVKDV
+236 LELLAKESRILKDT
-250 EPQVIVTALAD
+250 EPKIIVTSLGD

-266 DVRVWVD
+266 DVRVWVE
-273 KADYWDVLYSL
+273 KADYWDVLFSL
-284 NEQVYN
+284 NEQIYN
-290 TIMAHPTLEFP
+290 TIMAHPNLEFP
-301 FPQVDVHIK
+301 FPQLDVHVK
-310 NEN
+310 NEK

>member
-1 MILQDIAS
+1 MLQDIAS
-9 LLVPEVDTATVAQLS
+9 LLVPEVDTAAVAQMT
-24 HIDLTAKSA
+24 HIDLAAKSA

-39 KNNGIS
+39 KNDGIG
-45 GLLEMWLPGLIKL
+45 GLLEMWLPGIIKF
-58 GLKLLAVAVII
+58 GLKLLAVAVIVFI
-69 FVGRWLIGKVDRFL
+69 GRWLIGKVDRFL
-83 SRIFERKEVE
+83 KRIFERKDIEI
-93 LSLAGFLRNIVKVV
+93 SLAGFLRNIVKVV
-107 LYIIVFLLAIGTLG
+107 LYLIVFLLAIGTLG

-183 TVLNTGD
+183 TLLNTAD
-190 KKTILLPNGTLST
+190 HKTILLPNGALST
-203 GSINNFSSETLRRV
+203 GSINNYSSETRRRV

-222 LAYGNDIAEARSVI
+222 LAYGNDIAEARKVI
-236 MALLAKDSRIVKDV
+236 LELLAKESRILKDT
-250 EPQVIVTALAD
+250 EPKIIVTSLGD

-266 DVRVWVD
+266 DVRVWVE
-273 KADYWDVLYSL
+273 KADYWDVLFSL
-284 NEQVYN
+284 NEQIYN
-290 TIMAHPTLEFP
+290 TIMAHPNLEFP
-301 FPQVDVHIK
+301 FPQLDVHVK
-310 NEN
+310 KEN